1 MKIFTLLLASAFLLI
16 CGGRSYALV
25 RIANDRGG
33 LIGRYVDR
41 YDQLKHTGQTVVID
55 GLCAS
60 ACTIV
65 LSKVPSNRICVT
77 EKASLAFHAAWDLG
91 PGGRHITNPE
101 ATRTM
106 YLMYPAPVRN
116 WISTQGGLSPRMI
129 FLRGPK
135 LEDLY
140 ARCYL
145 DAAIFQRL

>member
-1 MKIFTLLLASAFLLI
+1 MKILALLLALAILLV
-16 CGGRSYALV
+16 CAGESHAVV

-41 YDQLKHTGQTVVID
+41 YDQLKDTGQTVVID

-77 EKASLAFHAAWDLG
+77 EKANLAFHAAWDLG
-91 PGGRHITNPE
+91 PGGRHIPNPE

-106 YLMYPAPVRN
+106 YLMYPTPVRN
-116 WISTQGGLSPRMI
+116 WISTRGGLSPRMI

-135 LEDLY
+135 LQDMF

-145 DAAIFQRL
+145 DAAIFLRL

>member
-1 MKIFTLLLASAFLLI
+1 MKILALLLASAILLF
-16 CGGRSYALV
+16 CAGESHAVV

-33 LIGRYVDR
+33 LIRRYVDR
-41 YDQLKHTGQTVVID
+41 YDQLNDTGQTVVID

-77 EKASLAFHAAWDLG
+77 EKANLAFHAAWDLG

-116 WISTQGGLSPRMI
+116 WISTRGGLSPRMI

-135 LEDLY
+135 LQDMF

-145 DAAIFQRL
+145 DAAIFLRL

>member
-41 YDQLKHTGQTVVID
+41 YDQLKDTGQTVVID

-77 EKASLAFHAAWDLG
+77 EKANLAFHAAWDLG

-135 LEDLY
+135 LEDMF

-145 DAAIFQRL
+145 DAAFFQRL

>member
-1 MKIFTLLLASAFLLI
+1 MKLLTLSLASAFLLA
-16 CGGRSYALV
+16 CACDSHAVV

-33 LIGRYVDR
+33 LIQRYLDR
-41 YDQLKHTGQTVVID
+41 YDQLKDTGQTVVID

-65 LSKVPSNRICVT
+65 LSKIPSNRICVT
-77 EKASLAFHAAWDLG
+77 EKADLAFHAAWDLG
-91 PGGRHITNPE
+91 PRGRQITNPE

-116 WISTQGGLSPRMI
+116 WISTQGGLSRHMI

-135 LEDLY
+135 LENMF

-145 DAAIFQRL
+145 DAAIFLRL

>member
-1 MKIFTLLLASAFLLI
+1 MKILALLLTSAILLVCASESHAV
-16 CGGRSYALV
+16 V

-33 LIGRYVDR
+33 LIQRYLDR
-41 YDQLKHTGQTVVID
+41 YDQLKDTGQTVVID

-65 LSKVPSNRICVT
+65 LSKIPSNRICVT
-77 EKASLAFHAAWDLG
+77 ERAALAFHAAWDLG
-91 PGGRHITNPE
+91 PRGRHITNQE

-116 WISTQGGLSPRMI
+116 WVSTQGGLSPRMI

-135 LEDLY
+135 LENMF

-145 DAAIFQRL
+145 DAAIFLRL

>member
-1 MKIFTLLLASAFLLI
+1 MKILALLLASAILLV
-16 CGGRSYALV
+16 CAGESHAVV

-41 YDQLKHTGQTVVID
+41 YDQLKDTGQTVVID

-65 LSKVPSNRICVT
+65 LSIVPSNRICVT
-77 EKASLAFHAAWDLG
+77 EKANLAFHAAWDLG
-91 PGGRHITNPE
+91 PDGRHITNPE

-116 WISTQGGLSPRMI
+116 WIATRGGLSPHTI
-129 FLRGPK
+129 FLRG
-135 LEDLY
+135 
-140 ARCYL
+140 ARLKAIFPPCYL
-145 DAAIFQRL
+145 DAAVFLRS

>member
-41 YDQLKHTGQTVVID
+41 YDQLKDTGQTVVID

-77 EKASLAFHAAWDLG
+77 EKANLAFHAAWDLG
-91 PGGRHITNPE
+91 LGGRHITNPE

-135 LEDLY
+135 LEDMF

-145 DAAIFQRL
+145 DAAFFQRL

>member
-1 MKIFTLLLASAFLLI
+1 MKPFNLLLASAFLFA
-16 CGGRSYALV
+16 CAGDSHAVV

-33 LIGRYVDR
+33 LIQRYLDR
-41 YDQLKHTGQTVVID
+41 YDQLKDTGQTVVID

-60 ACTIV
+60 ACTIL

-77 EKASLAFHAAWDLG
+77 EKANLAFHAAWDLG
-91 PGGRHITNPE
+91 PGGRHTTNPE

-129 FLRGPK
+129 FLRGPR
-135 LEDLY
+135 LEDMF

-145 DAAIFQRL
+145 DAAIFLRL